1 MSPPPP
7 KPRKQE
13 QEGARDEVTEVA
25 PGVLRLELPIR
36 MPGLGHVNCY
46 ALLDE
51 RGAAVVDPGMPGQA
65 TWRTLEA
72 RLARAG
78 LRVRDVHTVVITHS
92 HPDHFGGATRFVREA
107 GARVVA
113 HRAFR
118 FGVSEAVQAH
128 ERPEV
133 SVEDLAAQAAAAR
146 ERAAEA
152 AGGGKDDAAAAPGA
166 HDHALPALEPHAH
179 AHAARPAARGAAG
192 RQPREPWKTG
202 RTPWGGEPPR
212 PSLKMRL
219 RWRVA
224 RWLGGLSFVPQVSDP
239 VEGGDVLRLAGR
251 DWFVVHTPGHTED
264 HFCLHDPEE
273 GVFLAGDHVLPTIT
287 PHISGLST
295 RADPLAAY
303 FESLDRVAAIA
314 PVQRVLPAHGHPF
327 EDLAE
332 RCKAIQ
338 KHHVERLERVKAIGR
353 EVGLASVPDFSKHL
367 FHPRNWGSMADSE
380 TYAHLEHLRL
390 LGDAEVRR
398 DPDGTLRYTTG

>member
-1 MSPPPP
+1 MSSSPPR
-7 KPRKQE
+7 PRKQE
-13 QEGARDEVTEVA
+13 QETAREEVTEVA
-25 PGVLRLELPIR
+25 PGVLRMELPIR

-51 RGAAVVDPGMPGQA
+51 RGAAVVDPGLPGTA
-65 TWRTLEA
+65 TWRALQT

-78 LRVRDVHTVVITHS
+78 LRVRDVHTVIVTHS
-92 HPDHFGGATRFVREA
+92 HPDHFGGATRFSREA

-118 FGVSEAVQAH
+118 FGVSEATQAH

-133 SVEDLAAQAAAAR
+133 SVDDLAAQADA
-146 ERAAEA
+146 ERSPRGDAEPA
-152 AGGGKDDAAAAPGA
+152 HASSHGHSH
-166 HDHALPALEPHAH
+166 HDHAPA
-179 AHAARPAARGAAG
+179 
-192 RQPREPWKTG
+192 RQPREPWKAG
-202 RTPWGGEPPR
+202 RTPWGGEPPK
-212 PSLKMRL
+212 PSFKMRM

-224 RWLGGLSFVPQVSDP
+224 RWLGGLSFVPTISDP

-264 HFCLHDPEE
+264 HFCLHDPDE
-273 GVFLAGDHVLPTIT
+273 GLFLAGDHVLPTIT

-303 FESLDRVAAIA
+303 FESLDRVAEIT

-327 EDLAE
+327 EDLAD

-353 EVGLASVPDFSKHL
+353 ELGLASVPDFSKHL
-367 FHPRNWGSMADSE
+367 FNPRSWGPMADSE

-390 LGDAEVRR
+390 LGHAETRR
-398 DPDGTLRYTTG
+398 EPDGTLLYTTG